1 MENDLRLE
9 RVGPGPEREAYL
21 PLLHLADEPEPV
33 RGYLQAP
40 ESDLYVLRHGD
51 GQPLGVTFVLLHAGE
66 EGTVELR
73 AVAVDQ
79 TRHNQGLGRQMLARV
94 LADLR
99 SRGTRRVIVG
109 TSNAGIGQI
118 AFYQKAGFRLWRIE
132 RDYFTREKGYDPD
145 ERENGL
151 RHRDMIW
158 FDLELTPDDPRA
170 AAANAR

>member
-1 MENDLRLE
+1 M
-9 RVGPGPEREAYL
+9 REAYL
-21 PLLHLADEPEPV
+21 PLLHLADEPGPV

-40 ESDLYVLRHGD
+40 AGDLYVLRAAG
-51 GQPLGVTFVLLHAGE
+51 GEPLGVTFVLPHAGE

-79 TRHNQGLGRQMLARV
+79 TRHNQGLGREMLARV

-109 TSNAGIGQI
+109 TSNAGIRQI

-132 RDYFTREKGYDPD
+132 RDYFTPEKGYDPD

-151 RHRDMIW
+151 PHRDMIW
-158 FDLELTPDDPRA
+158 FDLDLS
-170 AAANAR
+170 